1 VRDGTSR
8 MCAHPIPRE
17 ARTLGAMGR
26 SHLVVRVGRR
36 RRHIAFLG
44 AVLGTL
50 LAPTFVAA
58 HPLGNFTINT
68 YADVRIEPERVL
80 LDVVVDQAEVPTYTA
95 RADFDLDGDGEI
107 SDEEIETGRVDACR
121 AGAGSFEL
129 TAGGQPLELVNMEAG
144 LSFPP
149 GVSGLSTM
157 RLTCAFEARLAA
169 PIGVAATEITYKDG
183 SYPERVGWREIVV
196 TGSGVTLAT
205 GGSEPLR
212 RTSVSARLTSYP
224 EDLLSKPL
232 SDEEAVVE
240 ATIGGPTLPP
250 FDVPDAEPV
259 PGAMIEPSPGAP
271 ASTAPSPVPVASEPA
286 VVPGGVDAAELPSI
300 FREADLTPIVA
311 VLSLLT
317 AAGLGAWHALTP
329 GHGKTL
335 MAAYLVGTRG
345 TALHALGL
353 GLSVSVSHTV
363 GILVL
368 AGVVVGLAGAV
379 APDTVVRWAPIVAAI
394 SIVLI
399 GGWMLLN
406 ELRRRRAAA
415 RAATGQ
421 AHAAPGHHHES
432 PDHEG
437 ADHHHHDRDHIH
449 THGAGAHSHVPAPG
463 SSITWRSLFLL
474 GLAGGLIPSTSAL
487 LILLGSLAAGRPLFG
502 FVLVVAFGLGMAI
515 VMGGLGFALVA
526 ARDRVERIELGEG
539 LGRVRESVPLIASVV
554 VLSFGLYL
562 TAQALG
568 GGPTL

>member
-1 VRDGTSR
+1 
-8 MCAHPIPRE
+8 
-17 ARTLGAMGR
+17 MGR
-26 SHLVVRVGRR
+26 PRHPVRLRR
-36 RRHIAFLG
+36 RRRLLGLLG

-50 LAPTFVAA
+50 LVPTLAAA

-68 YADVRIEPERVL
+68 YAEVRIEPDRVL
-80 LDVVVDQAEVPTYTA
+80 LDVVVDQAEIPTYQA
-95 RADFDLDGDGEI
+95 RDDLDLDGDGSI
-107 SDEEIETGRVDACR
+107 SDEEIESGRVDACR
-121 AGAGSFEL
+121 TAAGSLDL
-129 TAGGQPLELVNMEAG
+129 TAGGQPLGLENTEAG

-157 RLTCAFEARLAA
+157 RLVCAFEASLPSLIGNA
-169 PIGVAATEITYKDG
+169 PTTIAYSDG
-183 SYPERVGWREIVV
+183 SYPDRIGWREIVV
-196 TGSGVTLAT
+196 TASGVTVAT
-205 GGSEPLR
+205 AGTEPLR
-212 RTSVSARLTSYP
+212 ATSVSGRLTSYS
-224 EDLLSKPL
+224 EDLLTTPL
-232 SDEEAVVE
+232 SDEKVVVE
-240 ATIGGPTLPP
+240 ATIGGATLPA

-259 PGAMIEPSPGAP
+259 PGVMIEASPS
-271 ASTAPSPVPVASEPA
+271 STAPSPAPVASEIA
-286 VVPGGVDAAELPSI
+286 IVPGGVTGGELPSI
-300 FREADLTPIVA
+300 FREANLTPLVVI
-311 VLSLLT
+311 LSLLV

-399 GGWMLLN
+399 GGWMLVN

-415 RAATGQ
+415 DAAAEHRHGD
-421 AHAAPGHHHES
+421 AGAHHEHAAHRHDGSDHH
-432 PDHEG
+432 DHEHVH
-437 ADHHHHDRDHIH
+437 A
-449 THGAGAHSHVPAPG
+449 HGGVAHSHVPAPG

-487 LILLGSLAAGRPLFG
+487 LILLGSIAAGRPLFG
-502 FVLVVAFGLGMAI
+502 FVLVVAFGLGMAL
-515 VMGGLGFALVA
+515 VMGGIGVVLVA
-526 ARDRVERIELGEG
+526 ARHRVERVELGPG
-539 LGRVRESVPLIASVV
+539 LARVRETVPLIASVV
-554 VLSFGLYL
+554 VLSFGVFL

-568 GGPTL
+568 GVPTL

>member
-1 VRDGTSR
+1 
-8 MCAHPIPRE
+8 
-17 ARTLGAMGR
+17 MGR
-26 SHLVVRVGRR
+26 PRHPVRLRR
-36 RRHIAFLG
+36 RRRLLGLLG

-50 LAPTFVAA
+50 LVPTLAAA

-68 YADVRIEPERVL
+68 YAEVRIEPDRVL
-80 LDVVVDQAEVPTYTA
+80 LDVVVDQAEIPTYQA
-95 RADFDLDGDGEI
+95 RDDLDLAGDGSI
-107 SDEEIETGRVDACR
+107 SDEEIESGRVDACR
-121 AGAGSFEL
+121 TAAGSLDL
-129 TAGGQPLELVNMEAG
+129 TAGGQPLGLENTEAG

-157 RLTCAFEARLAA
+157 RLVCAFEASLPSLIGNA
-169 PIGVAATEITYKDG
+169 PTTIAYSDG
-183 SYPERVGWREIVV
+183 SYPDRIGWREIVV
-196 TGSGVTLAT
+196 TASGVTVAT
-205 GGSEPLR
+205 AGTEPLR
-212 RTSVSARLTSYP
+212 ATSVSGRLTSYP
-224 EDLLSKPL
+224 EDLLTTPL
-232 SDEEAVVE
+232 SDEKVVVE
-240 ATIGGPTLPP
+240 ATIGGATLPA

-259 PGAMIEPSPGAP
+259 PGGVIEASPS
-271 ASTAPSPVPVASEPA
+271 STAPSPAPVASEIA
-286 VVPGGVDAAELPSI
+286 TVPGGVTGGELPSI
-300 FREADLTPIVA
+300 FREANLTPLVVI
-311 VLSLLT
+311 LSFLV

-399 GGWMLLN
+399 GGWMLVN

-415 RAATGQ
+415 DAAAEHRHGD
-421 AHAAPGHHHES
+421 AGAHHEHAAHPHDGSDHH
-432 PDHEG
+432 DHEHVH
-437 ADHHHHDRDHIH
+437 A
-449 THGAGAHSHVPAPG
+449 HGGVAHSHVPAPG

-487 LILLGSLAAGRPLFG
+487 LILLGSIAAGRPLFG
-502 FVLVVAFGLGMAI
+502 FVLVVAFGLGMAL
-515 VMGGLGFALVA
+515 VMGGIGVVLVA
-526 ARDRVERIELGEG
+526 ARHHVERVELGPG
-539 LGRVRESVPLIASVV
+539 LARVRETVPLIASVV
-554 VLSFGLYL
+554 VLSFGVFL

-568 GGPTL
+568 GVPTL